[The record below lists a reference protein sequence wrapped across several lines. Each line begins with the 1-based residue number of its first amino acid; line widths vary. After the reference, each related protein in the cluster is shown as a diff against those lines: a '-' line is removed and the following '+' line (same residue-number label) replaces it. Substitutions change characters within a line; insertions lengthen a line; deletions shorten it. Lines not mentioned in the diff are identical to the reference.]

1 MSAGDSRTGSR
12 KVLPLPFAKPGAP
25 EARDDEL
32 PAPPLPWRVVA
43 VIGGSPGA
51 GATTLA
57 ANLAAEASLRG
68 VRAVWGHEK
77 DLFVSPASR
86 AFEAGC
92 ASTHSVAPKGRGP
105 ADYVLLD
112 PAPGSEA
119 EDLADYVVL
128 VVAPQR
134 SLCRG
139 VEQEGVAPGVSA
151 AGGGPFAGPFGL
163 LGRTLARDPWR
174 PVGLVVN
181 RAAGHAEGAALA
193 GRFATLARAFLG
205 GEIEVLGWILE
216 DPEVRRAKALGAP
229 VVRVAPLSAAAA
241 GVRQCARNLWRT
253 LRPRRSMREARRVA
267 G

>member
-12 KVLPLPFAKPGAP
+12 KVLPLPFAKPGDP

-86 AFEAGC
+86 AFA
-92 ASTHSVAPKGRGP
+92 APKGRGP

-139 VEQEGVAPGVSA
+139 AEQEGAAPGVSA
-151 AGGGPFAGPFGL
+151 AGGGSLAGPLGL